1 MLKWMGPSLGQVL
14 HYEREHPLP
23 CAGVQ
28 YIFAVLRQITRGA
41 ANHYCWFFLRHVLIL
56 ILNFIL
62 MCVEGGDGL
71 VGGLD
76 GTQVDRFARMFL

>member
-1 MLKWMGPSLGQVL
+1 MSGNIPCLTQASNISL
-14 HYEREHPLP
+14 R
-23 CAGVQ
+23 
-28 YIFAVLRQITRGA
+28 FRQITRGA
-41 ANHYCWFFLRHVLIL
+41 ANHYCWFFLRHVLIP